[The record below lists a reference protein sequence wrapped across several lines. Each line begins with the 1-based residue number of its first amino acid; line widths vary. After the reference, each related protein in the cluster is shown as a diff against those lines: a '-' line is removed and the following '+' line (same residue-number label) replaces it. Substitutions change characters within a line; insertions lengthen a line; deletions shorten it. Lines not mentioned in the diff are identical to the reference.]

1 MYNACPTDIHTE
13 SLTATATVELTAGIV
28 NEAVVAV

>member
-1 MYNACPTDIHTE
+1 MYKVCPTDIQPE
-13 SLTATATVELTAGIV
+13 SLTATTTVELTAGIV